1 MSRSAEQEE
10 EEIEEGEIVVETDEE
25 EFSDDEEEI
34 QEQLSDDND
43 DDEEIEF
50 DEDMIADPVSDMT
63 DMLVNVLTTPDGDT
77 IPSALVNI
85 ATQLE
90 NQNRILIKI
99 FSTLKNLGSE

>member
-1 MSRSAEQEE
+1 MPRPEQEDIE
-10 EEIEEGEIVVETDEE
+10 DEIEEGEIIVETDEE
-25 EFSDDEEEI
+25 EFSEEEEGDEIQEEDDEEFE
-34 QEQLSDDND
+34 D
-43 DDEEIEF
+43 EF

-99 FSTLKNLGSE
+99 FSALKNFGGE

>member
-1 MSRSAEQEE
+1 MQRPEDEDIE
-10 EEIEEGEIVVETDEE
+10 DDIEEGEIVVTDEE
-25 EFSDDEEEI
+25 EFSEEEEDEI
-34 QEQLSDDND
+34 QEEG
-43 DDEEIEF
+43 DEEFEDEF

-77 IPSALVNI
+77 IPGALVNI

-99 FSTLKNLGSE
+99 FSALKNFGGE

>member
-1 MSRSAEQEE
+1 MQRPEDEDIE
-10 EEIEEGEIVVETDEE
+10 DDIEEGEIVVTDEE
-25 EFSDDEEEI
+25 EFSEEEEDEI
-34 QEQLSDDND
+34 QEEG
-43 DDEEIEF
+43 DEEFEDEF

-99 FSTLKNLGSE
+99 FSALKNFGGE

>member
-1 MSRSAEQEE
+1 MQRPEDEDIE
-10 EEIEEGEIVVETDEE
+10 DDIEEGEIVVTDEE
-25 EFSDDEEEI
+25 EFSEEEEDEI
-34 QEQLSDDND
+34 QEEG
-43 DDEEIEF
+43 DEEFDDEF

-99 FSTLKNLGSE
+99 FSALKNFGGE

>member
-1 MSRSAEQEE
+1 MSRSAEQE

-34 QEQLSDDND
+34 QEQLSDD

-85 ATQLE
+85 AAQLE

>member
-1 MSRSAEQEE
+1 MQRPEDEDIE
-10 EEIEEGEIVVETDEE
+10 DDIEEGEIVVDTDEE
-25 EFSDDEEEI
+25 EFSEEEEDEI
-34 QEQLSDDND
+34 QEEG
-43 DDEEIEF
+43 DEEFEDEF

-99 FSTLKNLGSE
+99 FSALKNFGGE